1 MLEEKRM
8 KSTILIVDD
17 EPSARTTLEAI
28 LVGEGY
34 NLEMAETGQDALG
47 KAASLTPDLIL
58 LDAMMPGMNGFDVC
72 RKLRST
78 PGLAEVPIVILTAL
92 EDHFFLL
99 AGIEAGA
106 DDFLTKP
113 VDRQELIARVRTI
126 TRLNRYHT
134 LLDQRENL
142 RQMAGR
148 LVSAQEEERRRISR
162 ELHDELGQALTA
174 HNLNLHNLTGD
185 LPSERPEMRNH
196 IDLLISE
203 TNDML
208 NRVRHLAQNLR
219 PPALDTLGLPLAI
232 TTYCQEFEK
241 RTGIPV
247 LLQIDLSLPMIQDV
261 YAVTLYRILQESL
274 TNIIKHAD
282 ANHVWV
288 NLEQEENK
296 LSLTIQDNGHGFD
309 VENVQSNGIG
319 IAGIRERLEL
329 VGGQLVVRTGPGRGV
344 VVSAYLNLEPQML
357 VGKEAK

>member
-1 MLEEKRM
+1 M

-17 EPSARTTLEAI
+17 EPSARITLEAI
-28 LVGEGY
+28 LGEEGY
-34 NLEMAETGQDALG
+34 NLEMAETGREALE
-47 KAASLTPDLIL
+47 KAAILTPDLIL
-58 LDAMMPGMNGFDVC
+58 LDVMMPGMNGFEVC

-99 AGIEAGA
+99 RGIESGA

-134 LLDQRENL
+134 LLAQRESL

-148 LVSAQEEERRRISR
+148 LVSAQEEERRKISR

-174 HNLNLHNLTGD
+174 HNLSLHNLMED
-185 LPSERPEMRNH
+185 LPKELPDIQMRVG
-196 IDLLISE
+196 LLASE
-203 TNDML
+203 TNDTL
-208 NRVRHLAQNLR
+208 NRVRHLAQVLR

-232 TTYCQEFEK
+232 TTYCQEFRK

-247 LLQIDLSLPMIQDV
+247 LLHIDPSLPFIQDV
-261 YAVTLYRILQESL
+261 YAVTLYRILQEAL

-282 ANHVWV
+282 ASQVWV
-288 NLEQEENK
+288 DLEQEENR
-296 LSLTIQDNGHGFD
+296 LSLTIQDNGCGFD
-309 VENVQSNGIG
+309 AENARSNGIG

-329 VGGQLVVRTGPGRGV
+329 VGGNLVVRTGPGRGV
-344 VVSAYLNLEPQML
+344 VLSAYLDLEPEML
-357 VGKEAK
+357 AGKEAK